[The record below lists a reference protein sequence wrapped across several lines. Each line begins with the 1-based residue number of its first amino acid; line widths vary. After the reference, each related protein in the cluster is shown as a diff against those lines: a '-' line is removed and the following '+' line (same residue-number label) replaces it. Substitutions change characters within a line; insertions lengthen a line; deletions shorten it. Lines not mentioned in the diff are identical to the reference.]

1 MLLNDN
7 TNNIM
12 ELLDYFD
19 NLTNIDKLRLA
30 ISLLENK
37 QFSINYNADNII
49 NILKEVLSLLDKKY
63 INTITNFTKYKH
75 LLFFSAKYLELT
87 EKEKKNFSIE
97 MLFNIFE
104 NDFKDKDINE
114 KINKH
119 LDVYDYCYAILNK

>member
-87 EKEKKNFSIE
+87 EKDKKNLSIE
-97 MLFNIFE
+97 IIYNIYDTNFDNKNI
-104 NDFKDKDINE
+104 ND
-114 KINKH
+114 KISNN
-119 LDVYDYCYAILNK
+119 LLVYDYIYSTLNS